1 MDRWKERFFDWPLAP
16 DRHEVVVERNAF
28 SRAKS
33 YLNYASRAKWLAIGG
48 GIAAGFF
55 YVFLV
60 LILAL
65 LVDLLVTR
73 GRVPNL
79 AQLSV
84 PEQERFVEEWKN
96 YSTESRIEAIRHLGY
111 SDFEANSRAPAK
123 PHEKARFDTF
133 KALVS
138 TEKLPPSPGKMND
151 EDLRKWAQARGE
163 TDDPPY
169 VEAMKEQELRWR
181 AYVWLYLREHVGAEA
196 ADSYQP
202 KVQPADHPPVPGI
215 GEENRQPHGLISLLV
230 RLRGSFAGKLL
241 NAVASVNPWMWEG
254 EDANRSLLT
263 GLLLLAIFGA
273 LARTGCLILMN
284 LQAGK
289 TAIEAVTRLR
299 RAIYHHSSR
308 LGDLSIRANGTGE
321 AHGLFT
327 RHIEAVHEALYLWLT
342 TAFRYPAQVALL
354 SILALMVQPW
364 LALAVVLFA
373 LLVWLMGGQI
383 VAAFRRQTRASSRQ
397 AANRLVLLLESLRL
411 MRLVKSYLM
420 ELFNQSRVER
430 QLTEYARA
438 HQLRYRGE
446 ALAKPVLYLLATLA
460 GITLLYLAGRIV
472 LSDGLSLAGL
482 TILVVAVAGL
492 YPPVR
497 GWLDLKKH
505 LRRGRESATALFAFL
520 DRKGDQKEFADAEFL
535 QPMSKALEFKEVAVK
550 DPGSNRILLSDV
562 NLTIAAGE
570 KIGIMG
576 NDDTEKQALL
586 YLIPR
591 FYDPSEGEIRIDG
604 RNIRW
609 VTMES
614 LRAQIGLV
622 MLNGLIFNDTVA
634 NNIGCGDAGYTLPQI
649 IEAAKIAHAHQFIQ
663 KLPYGY
669 ETQIGEM
676 GHSLRI
682 GEQFRIALARAILRD
697 PAIWIIEEPHGFLD
711 DDTKA
716 LLDDTLSRILAD
728 KTAIFLPHRVS
739 TLRLCD
745 RIVLLHNGT
754 VEAAGEHRELVH
766 NSSLYKHLYYLEFN
780 AFADQT

>member
-1 MDRWKERFFDWPLAP
+1 
-16 DRHEVVVERNAF
+16 VVVERNAF
-28 SRAKS
+28 SRAKA
-33 YLNYASRAKWLAIGG
+33 YLDYSSRAKWLAVAG
-48 GIAAGFF
+48 GIGTGIF

-84 PEQERFVEEWKN
+84 PEQEQFLDNWKKLPN
-96 YSTESRIEAIRHLGY
+96 DARVEAIRHIGY
-111 SDFEANSRAPAK
+111 GEFEANATGPARAADR
-123 PHEKARFDTF
+123 ARFESF
-133 KALVS
+133 RALTS
-138 TEKLPPSPGKMND
+138 TENLPPLPGKMNT
-151 EDLRKWAQARGE
+151 EDLKKWSQLRGPIE
-163 TDDPPY
+163 DPPY
-169 VEAMKEQELRWR
+169 VQAMKEQELRWR
-181 AYVWLYLREHVGAEA
+181 AYVWLYLREHVTAEA

-202 KVQPADHPPVPGI
+202 KVQPTEALPVPGL
-215 GEENRQPHGLISLLV
+215 GEENRQPHGLLSLVV
-230 RLRGSFAGKLL
+230 RLRGSFGGRLL
-241 NAVASVNPWMWEG
+241 NGVASFNPWMWESSDG
-254 EDANRSLLT
+254 RDPNRRLLT
-263 GLLLLAIFGA
+263 GLLLLAILGA
-273 LARTGCLILMN
+273 LLRTGCMMLMN
-284 LQAGK
+284 LQAARA
-289 TAIEAVTRLR
+289 TIEAVTRLR

-308 LGDLSIRANGTGE
+308 LGDLALRANGTGE

-342 TAFRYPAQVALL
+342 TAFRYPAQVILL
-354 SILALMVQPW
+354 SALALFVQPW

-383 VAAFRRQTRASSRQ
+383 VAAFRRQARASSKQ
-397 AANRLVLLLESLRL
+397 AASRLVLLLESLRL

-446 ALAKPVLYLLATLA
+446 ALARPVLVLLATLA

-497 GWLDLKKH
+497 GWFDLKKH
-505 LRRGRESATALFAFL
+505 LRRGRESAAALFNFL

-535 QPMSKALEFKEVAVK
+535 QPMAKALEFKEIAVK

-576 NDDTEKQALL
+576 GDETEKQALL

-591 FYDPSEGEIRIDG
+591 FYDPSDGEVRVDG

-614 LRAQIGLV
+614 LRAQIGMV

-634 NNIGCGDAGYTLPQI
+634 NNIGCGEPGYTLPQI

-676 GHSLRI
+676 GHSLRV

-716 LLDDTLSRILAD
+716 LLDDTLSRILPE
-728 KTAIFLPHRVS
+728 KTAIFLPHRIS
-739 TLRLCD
+739 TLRMCD
-745 RIVLLHNGT
+745 KIVLVHNGT
-754 VEAAGEHRELVH
+754 IEAVGEHRDLVH
-766 NSSLYKHLYYLEFN
+766 SSSLYKHLYYLEFN

>member
-1 MDRWKERFFDWPLAP
+1 M
-16 DRHEVVVERNAF
+16 ERNAF
-28 SRAKS
+28 IRARA
-33 YLNYASRAKWLAIGG
+33 YLDYASRAKWLAVIGG
-48 GIAAGFF
+48 IGTGIF

-84 PEQERFVEEWKN
+84 PEQEQFLEAWKN
-96 YSTESRIEAIRHLGY
+96 LPEGARVEAVRHVGY
-111 SDFEANSRAPAK
+111 GEFEASSPAPANSV
-123 PHEKARFDTF
+123 EKARYDTF
-133 KALVS
+133 KALVA
-138 TEKLPPSPGKMND
+138 TENLPPLPGKMSAD
-151 EDLRKWAQARGE
+151 DLKKWAATRGPTE
-163 TDDPPY
+163 DPPY
-169 VEAMKEQELRWR
+169 VQAMKEHELRWR
-181 AYVWLYLREHVGAEA
+181 AYVWHYLRDRVGADA

-202 KVQPADHPPVPGI
+202 KIQPGDMPPVPGL
-215 GEENRQPHGLISLLV
+215 GEESRQPHGVLSLIV
-230 RLRGSFAGKLL
+230 RLRGTFGGRLL
-241 NAVASVNPWMWEG
+241 NGVASFNPWMWESG
-254 EDANRSLLT
+254 NGHSPNRTMLT
-263 GLLLLAIFGA
+263 GLLLLAILGA
-273 LARTGCLILMN
+273 LLRTGCMILMN
-284 LQAGK
+284 LQAAK
-289 TAIEAVTRLR
+289 ATIEAVTRLR

-308 LGDLSIRANGTGE
+308 LGDLALRANGTGE

-342 TAFRYPAQVALL
+342 TAFRYPAQVILL
-354 SILALMVQPW
+354 SALALFVQPW

-383 VAAFRRQTRASSRQ
+383 VAAFRRQGRASARK
-397 AANRLVLLLESLRL
+397 AASRLVLLLESLRL

-430 QLTEYARA
+430 QLTEYAKA
-438 HQLRYRGE
+438 HQTRYRGE
-446 ALAKPVLYLLATLA
+446 ALAKPVLVLLATLA
-460 GITLLYLAGRIV
+460 GITLMYLAGRIV
-472 LSDGLSLAGL
+472 LSEGLSLAGL

-497 GWLDLKKH
+497 GWLDLKKP
-505 LRRGRESATALFAFL
+505 LRRGRESAAALFAFL

-535 QPMSKALEFKEVAVK
+535 QPMSKSLEYKEIAVK
-550 DPGSNRILLSDV
+550 DPGSNRIILSDV
-562 NLTIAAGE
+562 NLTINAGE
-570 KIGIMG
+570 KIGVMG
-576 NDDTEKQALL
+576 GDDLEKQALL

-591 FYDPSEGEIRIDG
+591 FYDPSEGEMRIDG
-604 RNIRW
+604 RNLRW

-634 NNIGCGDAGYTLPQI
+634 NNIGCGERAFTLPQI

-669 ETQIGEM
+669 ETPIGEM
-676 GHSLRI
+676 GHSLRL

-697 PAIWIIEEPHGFLD
+697 PAIWIIEEPQGFID

-716 LLDDTLSRILAD
+716 LLDDTFQRILPG
-728 KTAIFLPHRVS
+728 KTVILLPHRIS
-739 TLRLCD
+739 TLRMCD
-745 RIVLLHNGT
+745 RIILLHNGT
-754 VEAAGEHRELVH
+754 IEAAGAHHELVRS
-766 NSSLYKHLYYLEFN
+766 SSLYKHVYYLQFN
-780 AFADQT
+780 QFAEQA